1 MIIANEIAIAMTKG
15 HWLLIIDKIKIA
27 VNIKY
32 VNTIP
37 VITIHLGK
45 REVKNINIIE
55 RKTDK
60 AIIPINIALA
70 LLIFLIFKFVVGS

>member
-1 MIIANEIAIAMTKG
+1 M
-15 HWLLIIDKIKIA
+15 
-27 VNIKY
+27 
-32 VNTIP
+32 IP